1 MEKQKT
7 NILTNVADYY
17 SAKLLEHG
25 NTAKGVD
32 WNGEDSQ
39 SLRFEQLSKI
49 IVSEGAFSIADI
61 GCGYGAYL
69 EHLETRY
76 DNFSYYGLDISREMI
91 EAAKQNYLTREQ
103 STFEVSSTPSKKSD
117 YCIASGILNVRLHHN
132 DEEWQEYF
140 NDTLDLL
147 DNWSNKGFAF
157 NCLTSWSDED
167 KMRDNLFYANP
178 GMVFDY
184 CKKKYSKNVALLHDY
199 DLYEFTILVRKA

>member
-32 WNGEDSQ
+32 WNGEGSQ
-39 SLRFEQLSKI
+39 SLRFKQLNKI
-49 IVSEGAFSIADI
+49 ICSQEAFSIADI
-61 GCGYGAYL
+61 GCGYGAFLEYL
-69 EHLETRY
+69 GTRY
-76 DNFSYYGLDISREMI
+76 RDFSYYGLDISKEMI
-91 EAAKQNYLTREQ
+91 EAAKQKYIANEQ
-103 STFEVSSTPSKKSD
+103 STFEVGSLPSKMSD

-132 DEEWQEYF
+132 GEEWRGYF
-140 NDTLDLL
+140 DDTLELL
-147 DNWSNKGFAF
+147 NNWSSKGFAF

-178 GMVFDY
+178 GEVFDY
-184 CKKKYSKNVALLHDY
+184 CKKKYSRNVALLHDY